1 MSEGYDRTVAV
12 TTGAKLDAH
21 TLRKDFPIFE
31 QEFHGKPL
39 AYLDSAASSQKPRQ
53 MLDAME
59 AFYETSYANVHRGV
73 YELAERA
80 TEGLEAAREKVRV
93 LLNAPAAREVI
104 FVRNATE
111 GINLVA
117 YAWGLSNLGPGD
129 VVLVTELEH
138 HSNFVPW
145 QYVAKRTG
153 AEFRMIPLTDEGD
166 LVLEGL
172 DELVGDGRLRV
183 VALNLV
189 SNALGTVNGV
199 ERIVEWAHGHGAIV
213 VVDAA
218 QAAPHRAVDVQAVG
232 CDFVAISGHKMCAPS
247 GIGAV
252 WGRAELLERM
262 EPFLLGGHMIRKVQA
277 DETTWGDLP
286 HKFEAG
292 TAPMAEAVG
301 LGAAIDYL
309 TAVGFEAIEQHEHD
323 LTAYALDCSG
333 RHPRH
338 PALRPAA
345 RAPRGHRLLR
355 VRRRSPAR
363 RRAGARLGGR
373 GRPRGS
379 PLLPA
384 ADGTARRGGDDAR
397 ELLPLHDPR
406 GDRPARPGAPPRPEG
421 VRLMDQLY
429 REVILDHYKNPRGH
443 GVIEDADA
451 EAEGMNPLCGDEVSI
466 YVSFGEDGETID
478 DVKFSGRGCAI
489 SQAATSMLTE
499 MVSGRKASDVAAM
512 PKEQLLEELGIP
524 LTPVRLKC
532 AILGLSTLKLALH
545 KGKGTP
551 LPEEWAREDEL
562 ELK

>member
-1 MSEGYDRTVAV
+1 M
-12 TTGAKLDAH
+12 
-21 TLRKDFPIFE
+21 
-31 QEFHGKPL
+31 
-39 AYLDSAASSQKPRQ
+39 
-53 MLDAME
+53 
-59 AFYETSYANVHRGV
+59 
-73 YELAERA
+73 
-80 TEGLEAAREKVRV
+80 

-117 YAWGLSNLGPGD
+117 YAWGFSNLGPGD

-172 DELVGDGRLRV
+172 DELVGEGRLKV

-199 ERIVEWAHGHGAIV
+199 ERITEWAHGHGAIV
-213 VVDAA
+213 VLDAA

-232 CDFVAISGHKMCAPS
+232 CDFLAISGHKMCAPS

-277 DETTWGDLP
+277 DGTTWGDLP

-292 TAPMAEAVG
+292 TRPWPRRSGSE
-301 LGAAIDYL
+301 LQS
-309 TAVGFEAIEQHEHD
+309 TTSRPSGFEAIEQHEHD
-323 LTAYALDCSG
+323 LTAYALG
-333 RHPRH
+333 
-338 PALRPAA
+338 ALADIPGIRLFGPPPER
-345 RAPRGHRLLR
+345 RAGIVSFA

-373 GRPRGS
+373 GRPRGP

-384 ADGTARRGGDDAR
+384 ADGEARRGRDDAR

-406 GDRPARPGAPPRPEG
+406 GDRPARPGAPPCPEG
-421 VRLMDQLY
+421 VRMMDQLY
-429 REVILDHYKNPRGH
+429 REIILDHYKNPRGH

-466 YVSFGEDGETID
+466 SVAFGEDGETID

-499 MVSGRKASDVAAM
+499 MVTGRKASDVAAM
-512 PKEQLLEELGIP
+512 PKEQLLEELGVP